1 MQLSMNFKV
10 YPSKITR
17 SRKIQLKQFESEE
30 IKIEMSIE
38 VQDLDYAEEALVEAT
53 KRANDY
59 LDIEE
64 RKLRNI
70 KIIYSLQLTE
80 EGRKTNALV
89 IDHSNDKQY
98 ENYIHLW
105 FKRFDIDLYIGF
117 LHRLT
122 GEFKFKEENIEEIKE
137 LGIEKD
143 THFEIIKEE

>member
-1 MQLSMNFKV
+1 MKYKI
-10 YPSKITR
+10 YPSKIVR

-38 VQDLDYAEEALVEAT
+38 VQDLDYVEEALAEAT
-53 KRANDY
+53 KKAIEY
-59 LDIEE
+59 LDLEE

-70 KIIYSLQLTE
+70 QIIYSLQLTE
-80 EGRKTNALV
+80 EGKATNALIV
-89 IDHSNDKQY
+89 DYSKEKQY

-105 FKRFDIDLYIGF
+105 YKRFDIDLYIGF

-122 GEFKFKEENIEEIKE
+122 GEFKFKEENMEEIEK

-143 THFEIIKEE
+143 IHFVISKEE